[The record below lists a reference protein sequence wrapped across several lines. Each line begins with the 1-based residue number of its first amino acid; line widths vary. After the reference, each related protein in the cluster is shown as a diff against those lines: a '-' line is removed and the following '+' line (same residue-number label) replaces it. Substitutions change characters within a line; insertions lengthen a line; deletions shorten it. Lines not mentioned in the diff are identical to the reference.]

1 LQRPLAV
8 ARYWHNNPWVMQDA
22 ELILGR
28 RRGAAPLSG
37 LTPERLGWLI
47 RLRWIALLG
56 IVLAATLAALGAFPG
71 VNWRVLFAT
80 AAGAAFYNA
89 SMWRDLK
96 RGAASTDQRAA
107 TYQALI
113 DFLLLTIVLWA
124 AGGLH
129 SPFIS
134 YYVFHVAVV
143 GILSGPRAT
152 LLAGGFALAC
162 AGMLWLTEI
171 VPGLRIGAWHPRGL
185 WDPFASIAAFVSTV
199 GAIAYLVTHAVA
211 ELRDRERAL
220 EDARNRAEL
229 EYELLSTTLN
239 ELDAGLEVLDS
250 SHVVVFRNRLAR
262 RLIPRLDSGDPW
274 HCPGTSLPCER
285 DASGLCPIKRSF
297 DLGEAGRC
305 RFAFD
310 AEGSERVYELLS
322 FPLSADQGQ
331 EPRVMNLYLDRT
343 SATLAERQLVLAER
357 LASLGRVAQGV
368 GHELNT
374 PLATIRTLAAD
385 MVAALRSLDTADP
398 AMRAHLASD
407 LAESA
412 SLIKDETARL
422 GRIAQELL
430 AGGDLVRLRI
440 LGSVP
445 LGAVVERARALV
457 FAGVRGGSS
466 VELDASLDGIRLR
479 CDQDRLVQVLVNLL
493 QNAHDALRD
502 ARGGRVRVSAERDG
516 VGHVCIAVDDDGPGI
531 DPRIAERLFEPFATT
546 KPPGEGTG
554 LGLYTSYMLVKAM
567 HGSLS
572 LVPRPLQGT
581 RALLKLPL
589 DSTEPAEHAAAG
601 HEHAS

>member
-1 LQRPLAV
+1 MHEPEPIPRHRRASRP
-8 ARYWHNNPWVMQDA
+8 
-22 ELILGR
+22 I
-28 RRGAAPLSG
+28 SG
-37 LTPERLGWLI
+37 LTPERLAWLI

-56 IVLAATLAALGAFPG
+56 IVLAAFLAAFGAFPG
-71 VNWRVLFAT
+71 VNWQVLFAT

-96 RGAASTDQRAA
+96 RGAASSDQRAA

-124 AGGLH
+124 AGGLR

-162 AGMLWLTEI
+162 AGMLWLTEA
-171 VPGLRIGAWHPRGL
+171 VPGLRIGQWHPRGF
-185 WDPFASIAAFVSTV
+185 WDPVASIVAFVSTV

-220 EDARNRAEL
+220 EDARDRAEL

-250 SHVVVFRNRLAR
+250 AHVVVFRNRLAR

-274 HCPGTSLPCER
+274 HCPATSRPCER
-285 DASGLCPIKRSF
+285 DASGLCPIQRSF
-297 DLGEAGRC
+297 ELGEPGRC
-305 RFAFD
+305 RFAVESED
-310 AEGSERVYELLS
+310 SERVYELLS

-343 SATLAERQLVLAER
+343 NATLAERQLVVAER

-385 MVAALRSLDTADP
+385 MVAALRSLDTTDAS
-398 AMRAHLASD
+398 MRAHLARD

-412 SLIKDETARL
+412 SLIKEETARL

-430 AGGDLVRLRI
+430 AGGDLVRMRI

-457 FAGVRGGSS
+457 FAGVRVGTA

-493 QNAHDALRD
+493 QNAHDALRGGQ
-502 ARGGRVRVSAERDG
+502 GGRVRVSARHAGDDS
-516 VGHVCIAVDDDGPGI
+516 VLIAVDDDGSGV
-531 DPRIAERLFEPFATT
+531 DPRVAGRLFEPFATT

-572 LVPRPLQGT
+572 LEPRALGGT
-581 RALLKLPL
+581 RALVKLPL
-589 DSTEPAEHAAAG
+589 DSAVLAEHAAAVG
-601 HEHAS
+601 DEREQAS